1 MQASGELAMVD
12 LQDLYAKELSKV
24 RLLPFRG
31 GGGDST
37 NRDELT
43 QVRPSVSLSTA
54 WSSDRLPA
62 PSTTAT
68 EAAIESVRRYAIER
82 TQAFESNV
90 PALAL
95 ATIWAVW
102 NILNGFLLALT
113 PKRTSDLASF
123 LVEHTGAIRI
133 GQGMGIFMA
142 TSAGISPAKAIGIG
156 LLTRL
161 TFLAK
166 SLIAGTCGA
175 HDLPRG
181 PIFLSG
187 IVLIGTIVSTL
198 SGKGRPMLTANFYS
212 TTTAI
217 EGLFLL
223 FYPMLASESMFGF
236 DVASEIAPRVL
247 ARCRSLGFHLLIS
260 SVFINALSLGVDP
273 IRATGCSSLAWLALL
288 VELTFLTGK
297 HGLGSI
303 PNDYLFFLSSALVC
317 TIVFFRNGSRTKS
330 AGLSRADFASA
341 SHGMMWQH
349 ENVALQFDED
359 NAQC

>member
-236 DVASEIAPRVL
+236 DVASESESFYCMYMHVFIGVGICVRLTQILLNPQCDAVSPLSTSKSIQSCTQGARKMQIPR
-247 ARCRSLGFHLLIS
+247 IS
-260 SVFINALSLGVDP
+260 SP
-273 IRATGCSSLAWLALL
+273 
-288 VELTFLTGK
+288 
-297 HGLGSI
+297 H
-303 PNDYLFFLSSALVC
+303 
-317 TIVFFRNGSRTKS
+317 
-330 AGLSRADFASA
+330 
-341 SHGMMWQH
+341 
-349 ENVALQFDED
+349 
-359 NAQC
+359 